1 MELLIFHGQ
10 YAEKNVIHH
19 VYRIQNDWKKHIKT
33 PKENPFLLSIEE
45 TYALNKT
52 DWICCQNID
61 WLIDWL
67 LFNVQRAIFQQ
78 YSGRVIQNI
87 IPING
92 NIIAYVTT

>member
-1 MELLIFHGQ
+1 
-10 YAEKNVIHH
+10 
-19 VYRIQNDWKKHIKT
+19 
-33 PKENPFLLSIEE
+33 
-45 TYALNKT
+45 
-52 DWICCQNID
+52 
-61 WLIDWL
+61 LIDWL